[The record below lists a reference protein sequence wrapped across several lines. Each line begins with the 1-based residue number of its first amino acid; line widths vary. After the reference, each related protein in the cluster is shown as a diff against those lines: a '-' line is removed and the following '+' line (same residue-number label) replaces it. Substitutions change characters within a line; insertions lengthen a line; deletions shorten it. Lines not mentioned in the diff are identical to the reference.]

1 MRWVDVYPPFCIT
14 SKFLSD
20 SYKRGEKVE
29 EQVVKKRKRHRRRRN
44 KQGNLV
50 SNIILVVAIAVFL
63 FSGYKLYTIFSEYN
77 KGAKE
82 YESIMDEVITIDSS
96 KKEEEGKTEEQE
108 VFQVDFEKLQSINK
122 EIVGWIRFDNPEKIS
137 YPIIQGKD
145 NDKYLKKTVEGKK
158 NSAGSIFMD
167 AYNTADFSD
176 KNTFIYGHNMKNGS
190 MFGQLRKY
198 KSFDFYKENPYF
210 YIYTPDGKEVKYEVY
225 AVCIV
230 EDTSES
236 YNKFYENDDAYLKYL
251 QYIKSIARYDTGVKV
266 TAQTQLVS
274 LSTCTNVTETQR
286 LLVHGVK
293 VEEPA
298 PEGQAE
304 EKPAEQTT
312 GEK

>member
-1 MRWVDVYPPFCIT
+1 M
-14 SKFLSD
+14 
-20 SYKRGEKVE
+20 E
-29 EQVVKKRKRHRRRRN
+29 EQVVKKEKRRRGRQG

-50 SNIILVVAIAVFL
+50 SNIVLVLAVAVFL
-63 FSGYKLYTIFSEYN
+63 FSGYKLYTIFSEYH
-77 KGAKE
+77 KGDKE
-82 YESIMDEVITIDSS
+82 YETIMDEVIIKDSS
-96 KKEEEGKTEEQE
+96 EKKEENKTEEKE
-108 VFQVDFEKLQSINK
+108 AFKVDFKKLQSINK

-137 YPIIQGKD
+137 YPIVQGKD

-167 AYNTADFSD
+167 AYSRADFSD

-190 MFGQLRKY
+190 MFGLLRKY

-210 YIYTPDGKEVKYEVY
+210 YIYTPDGREVKYQVY

-251 QYIKSIARYDTGVKV
+251 QYIKSISRYDTGVEV

-298 PEGQAE
+298 HEGQAE
-304 EKPAEQTT
+304 DKPIEQA
-312 GEK
+312 GEEQ

>member
-1 MRWVDVYPPFCIT
+1 MERQI
-14 SKFLSD
+14 
-20 SYKRGEKVE
+20 
-29 EQVVKKRKRHRRRRN
+29 KKRKQN
-44 KQGNLV
+44 IV
-50 SNIILVVAIAVFL
+50 SNIILVLALAVFL
-63 FSGYKLYTIFSEYN
+63 FSGYKLYTIYSEYHE
-77 KGAKE
+77 GDKE
-82 YESIMDEVITIDSS
+82 YEAIMDEVITIDISE
-96 KKEEEGKTEEQE
+96 KKEEGKTEEKGI
-108 VFQVDFEKLQSINK
+108 FKVDFEKLQSINK

-137 YPIIQGKD
+137 YPIVQGKD

-158 NSAGSIFMD
+158 NGAGSIFMD
-167 AYNTADFSD
+167 AYNKADFSD

-210 YIYTPDGKEVKYEVY
+210 YIYTPDGKEAKYQVY

-236 YNKFYENDDAYLKYL
+236 YNKFYKNDDAYLKYL
-251 QYIKSIARYDTGVKV
+251 QYIKSISRYNTGVEV

-298 PEGQAE
+298 QEGQAE
-304 EKPAEQTT
+304 ETPVE
-312 GEK
+312 EKAVE

>member
-1 MRWVDVYPPFCIT
+1 
-14 SKFLSD
+14 
-20 SYKRGEKVE
+20 VE
-29 EQVVKKRKRHRRRRN
+29 EQVVKKEKQRRGRLGKQRN
-44 KQGNLV
+44 LI
-50 SNIILVVAIAVFL
+50 SNIVLVLAVGVFL
-63 FSGYKLYTIFSEYN
+63 FSGYKLYTIFSEYH
-77 KGAKE
+77 KGDKE
-82 YESIMDEVITIDSS
+82 YETIMDEVITKDSS
-96 KKEEEGKTEEQE
+96 EKKEENKTEEKE
-108 VFQVDFEKLQSINK
+108 AFKVDFEKLQSINK

-137 YPIIQGKD
+137 YPIVQGKD
-145 NDKYLKKTVEGKK
+145 NDKYLKKTVEGKT
-158 NSAGSIFMD
+158 NGAGSIFMD
-167 AYNTADFSD
+167 AYNRADFLD

-190 MFGQLRKY
+190 MFGLLRKY

-210 YIYTPDGKEVKYEVY
+210 YIYTPDGREVKYQVY

-293 VEEPA
+293 VEEPVA
-298 PEGQAE
+298 EGQVNETPVE
-304 EKPAEQTT
+304 EKAVE
-312 GEK
+312 

>member
-1 MRWVDVYPPFCIT
+1 M
-14 SKFLSD
+14 
-20 SYKRGEKVE
+20 E
-29 EQVVKKRKRHRRRRN
+29 EQVVKKEKRRRGRLGQ
-44 KQGNLV
+44 QGNLI
-50 SNIILVVAIAVFL
+50 SNIVLVLAVGVFL
-63 FSGYKLYTIFSEYN
+63 FSGYKLYTIFSEYH
-77 KGAKE
+77 KGDKE
-82 YESIMDEVITIDSS
+82 YETIMDEVIIKDSS
-96 KKEEEGKTEEQE
+96 EKKEENKTEEKE
-108 VFQVDFEKLQSINK
+108 AFKVDFEKLQSINK

-137 YPIIQGKD
+137 YPIVQGKD
-145 NDKYLKKTVEGKK
+145 NDKYLKKTVEGKT
-158 NSAGSIFMD
+158 NGAGSIFMD
-167 AYNTADFSD
+167 AYSRADFSD

-190 MFGQLRKY
+190 MFGLLRKY

-210 YIYTPDGKEVKYEVY
+210 YIYTPDGKEVKYQVF

-293 VEEPA
+293 VEEKA
-298 PEGQAE
+298 VE
-304 EKPAEQTT
+304 
-312 GEK
+312 